1 MVWVVFLKYLYLLY
15 FPLFYSKWI
24 ENDTSLITTNVIL
37 HLVTHSHTELG
48 EH

>member
-1 MVWVVFLKYLYLLY
+1 MGGIFKIFVFIV
-15 FPLFYSKWI
+15 FSFILFQMNRKWYI
-24 ENDTSLITTNVIL
+24 LNITTNVIL